1 MARIS
6 DGGGEESKYAL
17 GFSGALGRTI
27 KVIRTDLGVERRELA
42 AKAGISYS
50 YLTEIEN
57 GNKPPSSS
65 VLAPIASAL
74 GLRMSQLIDAAE
86 ARMERQNVAAWSE
99 GASAAGMPAD
109 QLAPARRTQRMAA
122 QAGQAAG
129 PQATIPQGAAV
140 PRMPDQIGD
149 ARVSARARNA
159 APRIYPMEPAERASH
174 RDARAAAIELERLLR
189 EMTPEDVERV
199 LEYARWVAR

>member
-6 DGGGEESKYAL
+6 DSGGEESKYAL
-17 GFSGALGRTI
+17 WFSGALGRTI

-99 GASAAGMPAD
+99 GASAAGAPDAAYGGPGGTGSRAAGDDTSGRRGPAD
-109 QLAPARRTQRMAA
+109 AGSDRGRSRLGPCPECRPPDLPHAAR
-122 QAGQAAG
+122 GEG
-129 PQATIPQGAAV
+129 V
-140 PRMPDQIGD
+140 
-149 ARVSARARNA
+149 
-159 APRIYPMEPAERASH
+159 AS
-174 RDARAAAIELERLLR
+174 
-189 EMTPEDVERV
+189 
-199 LEYARWVAR
+199 